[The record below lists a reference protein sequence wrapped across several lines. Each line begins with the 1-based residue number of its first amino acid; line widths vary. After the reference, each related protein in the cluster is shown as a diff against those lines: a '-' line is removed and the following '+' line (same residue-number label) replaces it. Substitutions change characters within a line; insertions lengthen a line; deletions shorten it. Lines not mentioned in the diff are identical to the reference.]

1 MPTPRGA
8 LQRVLGVGFGLA
20 IIVGGAVGVGILR
33 TPGTIAGLVQ
43 HEVLVFLAW
52 GLAGLYALL
61 QANNL
66 AELAAAIPRSGG
78 SYVFARRALGPY
90 GGFLIGWSDW
100 LALTVATA
108 YIPLAAAEYGAR
120 LVPSLAG
127 FEPVVAVAGLA
138 VFASLQLAG
147 VRAGSRTQEVVSLAK
162 AAALLAFVAAC
173 LLAPAAPGSLPHA
186 GSPPRD
192 IATGGVTL
200 VAFAGALQLVIGAYG
215 GWYAAAFFGEEQV
228 DPGRDVPRALL
239 LGVLVV
245 MAIYLLMN
253 AAYLHVLPIRALAAS
268 TLPAATAMQRVF
280 GGASD
285 RLVTGLALLVLLGI
299 LNALVM
305 IAPRALFAIAR
316 DGLFFRRAASVNR
329 RGTPAVATI
338 LTALVAVALALSGT
352 FERLF
357 ALTAVLMTVVDAVNT
372 LNVLV
377 LRRREPGLARPYRAW
392 GAPLTTVIALL
403 ASLAL
408 LVGFVAADR
417 RTALVAVIFMALS
430 YPVYRQV
437 ARHSAVARHA

>member
-173 LLAPAAPGSLPHA
+173 LLAPAAPGSLPYA

-268 TLPAATAMQRVF
+268 SLPAATAMQRVF